1 MEASL
6 KPGNAAHNGTSSE
19 KVALPSQDKTAAPPQ
34 NAGGRKLALGVVVGL
49 ALAGAGAYAFS
60 LRGWESTDDAA
71 IEGTVVSVSPR
82 VAGHVARVL
91 VKDNQDVQKG
101 DVLVEIDARDYQ
113 TRVDEAQ
120 ARLKGDLAQRLKTQA
135 DLARYQALFARDEAS
150 KQTLDNAAAADA
162 SAEADTEYARAD
174 LRQAE
179 LNLSYTRILAPQAG
193 RITHKSVEEGDYVP
207 VGQELFALVPHDA
220 WVIANFKETQLKSM
234 RPGQRAEISVDA
246 YSGKLTGHVDS
257 IQEGTGARFSVLP
270 PENATGNYVKILQRV
285 PVKIVFDSPADA
297 GKVLGPGMSV
307 DASVKVN

>member
-19 KVALPSQDKTAAPPQ
+19 KVALPSQDKTAATPN
-34 NAGGRKLALGVVVGL
+34 NAGGRKIALGLVLGL
-49 ALAGAGAYAFS
+49 ALAGAGAYGYS
-60 LRGWESTDDAA
+60 IHGWESTDDAA

-82 VAGHVARVL
+82 VAGHVAKVL
-91 VKDNQDVQKG
+91 VKDNQEVQKG

-113 TRVDEAQ
+113 TRVDEAG

-135 DLARYQALFARDEAS
+135 DLARYRALFARDEAS

-162 SAEADTEYARAD
+162 SAEADCDYARAD

-179 LNLSYTRILAPQAG
+179 LNLSYTHVLAPQSG
-193 RITHKSVEEGDYVP
+193 RVTHKSVEEGDYVP
-207 VGQELFALVPHDA
+207 VGQELLALVPREA

-234 RPGQRAEISVDA
+234 RPGQRAEISMDA

-257 IQEGTGARFSVLP
+257 IQDGTGARFSVLP
-270 PENATGNYVKILQRV
+270 PENATGNYVKVMQRV

>member
-19 KVALPSQDKTAAPPQ
+19 KVALPPQDKAAEPK
-34 NAGGRKLALGVVVGL
+34 NAGGAKLALGVVVGL
-49 ALAGAGAYAFS
+49 ALAAGGAYAFS

-82 VAGHVARVL
+82 VAGHVAKVL

-113 TRVDEAQ
+113 TRVDEAG

-135 DLARYQALFARDEAS
+135 DLARYRALFARDEAS

-162 SAEADTEYARAD
+162 SAEADCDYARAD

-179 LNLSYTRILAPQAG
+179 LNLSYTHVLAPQSG
-193 RITHKSVEEGDYVP
+193 RVTHKSVEEGDYVP
-207 VGQELFALVPHDA
+207 VGQELLALVPREA

-234 RPGQRAEISVDA
+234 RPGQRAEISMDA

-257 IQEGTGARFSVLP
+257 IQDGTGARFSVLP
-270 PENATGNYVKILQRV
+270 PENATGNYVKVMQRV